1 MSYNL
6 VLHNVH
12 GRACGRHGRV
22 SSYWTCSVLVCL
34 LNDTV
39 VQDMDTVV
47 LAIDCVV
54 HVFLVMWCT
63 KFMII
68 ILCFEHHNNTS
79 ENICFCRQ
87 HTMDSIDD
95 FDESAA
101 NKDSPAPTP
110 KGLTLEDVM
119 EEIKGL
125 KLIVYE
131 VANKQNTVEKVHLFY
146 LHVWYYFDNVG

>member
-1 MSYNL
+1 
-6 VLHNVH
+6 
-12 GRACGRHGRV
+12 
-22 SSYWTCSVLVCL
+22 
-34 LNDTV
+34 
-39 VQDMDTVV
+39 
-47 LAIDCVV
+47 
-54 HVFLVMWCT
+54 
-63 KFMII
+63 
-68 ILCFEHHNNTS
+68 
-79 ENICFCRQ
+79 
-87 HTMDSIDD
+87 MDSIDD

-146 LHVWYYFDNVG
+146 LHVWYYFDNVA

>member
-1 MSYNL
+1 

-12 GRACGRHGRV
+12 GRAYGRHDRV

-34 LNDTV
+34 LNGTV

-146 LHVWYYFDNVG
+146 LHVWYYFDNVA